1 MSDYDDDNWYEP
13 SPYSDEFHY
22 DSYRNL
28 DDEDYEDDP
37 DVFEGENEPPLIP
50 KWRMDLEISKY
61 WIWHRLDSL
70 KRWLK
75 WHNHKCKVCGKPA
88 TIDGEVCPNCWIP
101 F

>member
-1 MSDYDDDNWYEP
+1 MNGYDDDWEY
-13 SPYSDEFHY
+13 
-22 DSYRNL
+22 
-28 DDEDYEDDP
+28 DEDYEDEDY
-37 DVFEGENEPPLIP
+37 DNYDEGGPGSIYYDDDYGDDQPLIP

-61 WIWHRLDSL
+61 WLWYRLDNL

-88 TIDGEVCPNCWIP
+88 TIDGEVCPNCLIP